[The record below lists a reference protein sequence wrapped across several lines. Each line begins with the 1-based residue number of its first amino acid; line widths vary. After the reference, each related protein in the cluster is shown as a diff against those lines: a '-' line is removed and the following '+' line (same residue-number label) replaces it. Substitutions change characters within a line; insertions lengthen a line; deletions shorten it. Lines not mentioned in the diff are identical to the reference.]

1 MISLRN
7 GFDGLRRNASF
18 EQQPKYA
25 EAREAG
31 DTNVAAVIVGEAVDL
46 VHTEET
52 ASYIVSRICSD
63 AETLLGGTCRFLVPG
78 TEHE

>member
-18 EQQPKYA
+18 EQPNYA

-31 DTNVAAVIVGEAVDL
+31 DTDVAAVIVGEAVDL

-52 ASYIVSRICSD
+52 ASYILSRICSD
-63 AETLLGGTCRFLVPG
+63 AETLLGGMCRFLG
-78 TEHE
+78 